1 MAWTAAD
8 INRISQGTN
17 SRKKQWT
24 AEAVQK
30 VSKGTNNAQQAT
42 QPAAA
47 EKTLYETA
55 FDEYR
60 ANNNLGLA
68 EEADRQSDWLR
79 GGPSQALRASSPEGR
94 AIGRTGLALLDEQ
107 SPTGRES
114 AGSAVRPSSRVEAL
128 SAAAKYGVPMSTN
141 VLEQVGSGAADYGD
155 GLAQKLKA
163 SYAPYSQKDEFDR
176 LNEWFDTDDNRNLAD
191 AVRRVDNTHGA
202 YTDADLIRNGGWT
215 QAQIDEARQKNAAY
229 DALPAWQKTAR
240 RAGNIIGGIAD
251 SVAGGAVMAGE
262 TAVQSAK
269 NIAATQQNW
278 ARVRQEIKGDA
289 RAEKLFQLLTDVDM
303 DYKPVYP
310 ESRNRDLVQMGYGS
324 EEIRNM
330 RDRLAGLE
338 VNDSVDPETSVG
350 YQLHKRGQDLTG
362 AAQSGL
368 TDGSRAV
375 QGAVSSAA
383 ENLAVAAVNPAAVL
397 PVLSLQG
404 AGDAMGQSI
413 EKGESAGKTLAG
425 GALKFGAGWAI
436 NSVGAADL
444 AKTMGSDYAK
454 DTVAGQIAEKLQSLV
469 GDAPFAKAHPTVA
482 AALSGGIDNAMQ
494 AFVETYADKAIDAA
508 LGDEEAAQSMFTTDT
523 LIAALESGLS
533 GGASGAMGGAVGSVL
548 AKYNDGNASWLGQ
561 AEYYDQLDR
570 YEKAGAAEKKRQL
583 RVEEPT
589 LSGASRQLSQGE
601 SYWQDR
607 KAVLDEQGPME
618 REQAGFATEG
628 SVKEQTA
635 VNDDPAVHTA
645 AQNASI
651 EEYKNSVDPK
661 LAEYVDRVR
670 AGEKLAPYVVSE
682 TSGRMRSAMLELT
695 GLSKVGDCT
704 LMDANAVQHIT
715 NRHAGGDGSADATMK
730 ESADVARAA
739 YVLNNFDNAYLAKD
753 RAKGYKDSR
762 GKRAPIVV
770 FEKKID
776 GSHIVVEAV
785 CDTKKNY
792 NYIVSE
798 YLSKNGVDEKE
809 MVKALRSPVN
819 AVADPG
825 DNARNVVAGTST
837 VTEAQQAPMDA
848 ASDPRHTSET
858 FSAHSSATAEEL
870 QPSMDAASSPRDTSE
885 TLSDLPSAETSI
897 APEST
902 GVNGRGVGKAGE
914 TVETLSGASR
924 QLSQGESHWQSG
936 KAVLNEQSSSAQKSE
951 GFATE
956 GSEYADLE
964 LKVDPAGLDAADWNR
979 SEQKAAARELVDRA
993 QMSTRAAQAVV
1004 DAMPIGIGA
1013 TVYTQAANSL
1023 YRMGVAQDVKTFE
1036 QALELTGSGSLGGA
1050 TGQVMALGE
1059 VGENALRIAY
1069 TYGKGEAEAYYVGD
1083 TVRSGQS
1090 ADDAFI
1096 ELGAKSSGTAVHR
1109 MMEGLKSGAKGFLQT
1124 AAGRIYLAGE
1134 AGSETM
1140 MHETFHA
1147 LNEWSPETGQAVMD
1161 RLLKYLVEANGME
1174 STEKLVQSY
1183 LDRYAASGQKV
1194 TYNQAL
1200 EEVTADAMETVFGD
1214 AESFRSFVRQQAAEA
1229 RMNAQARGAIGKV
1242 MEKIENLLQTVLRD
1256 VEHFLKKEPT
1266 NAAAKAA
1273 RSLTEEQ
1280 LRDLRELYF
1289 EHQAE
1294 AGTKYREALAENKT
1308 APSETKEAAVK
1319 YSIVQN
1325 ESGESYVK
1333 IDEDILKDVPQK
1345 EWKAV
1350 VKQAIKERYPNGFER
1365 NGWTILNHK
1374 DGRNEFVRSKST
1386 MMLQR
1391 SNEGIYTD
1399 KMRMAANL
1407 DEIIQIA
1414 DEIYREPAN
1423 HKNAEAFN
1431 RGKIDIQVGQNF
1443 YEADVLTAIK
1453 TDGREIFYDIVN
1465 ITPVNNKALSR
1476 THMESN
1482 DSGSSLRE
1490 GFIEPF
1496 GGTHVESED
1505 SRSRLPKGSTD
1516 TSTQLPKAVRSS
1528 LAETQEVSSISNI
1541 AQESAESKEN
1551 VKYQLDV
1558 DADAVDAAKSGLGNV
1573 AEQTETI
1580 RNAVE
1585 AGGNKRVS
1593 DEGLENIAKAVKSDT
1608 KSRID
1613 GKTLTERLR
1622 GLSAYLSGSKNV
1634 NWEDAHA
1641 FVLDMAEQIMLKSS
1655 RRNDTLWKQHP
1666 ELHEMGMKVEK
1677 GSTAFQELVY
1687 RYGSWANAKRE
1698 LGRHG
1703 VKITQLPEGQHSRW
1717 DADFTELQKLGAGL
1731 FPDEVP
1737 NSAADALEA
1746 MANAHDIIKPV
1757 MENAF
1762 DEDWEGA
1769 KQDIALQIWQRYL
1782 ASPELANAE
1791 SAKLRDEL
1799 NQQWTEMRQQAKQ
1812 EALEARAKAQL
1823 RLADKQQKNA
1833 QWASRELAK
1842 RTEQE
1847 KARRDAQIDKVRAA
1861 READNTRRSI
1871 RRLTTQITQSLT
1883 GDKAGKNVPEYL
1895 ADKVQ
1900 TVAVLA
1906 NEVIGN
1912 DKALAKLGG
1921 KLDREMSNLQRG
1933 IEKQMSMSD
1942 RAGMEWQN
1950 SGIDEMA
1957 ADWLS
1962 DVDASRTAALDRVN
1976 KEIERAQK
1984 RLDALKKSAEKTGK
1998 DYASDEADMK
2008 AYLAHLKMQRMEY
2021 ENGGMA
2027 RMTIEQLRGLR
2038 EILEQTVYLVQNE
2051 NKLLGEAERAEL
2063 DTFATGMRDELRSA
2077 KGLNFE
2083 DGLLGTMSQKTAG
2096 YKLNTMGIQRQ
2107 FERMGGYQHGGCM
2120 EKAGQMLNQGQ
2131 YKRTR
2136 LLVEGTRF
2144 FDNVTGEKNL
2154 KNMDR
2159 FTHELVDIGLKTD
2172 DGRTWKI
2179 TREQAVA
2186 LYFQAQNMQGL
2197 HHMTHGGLKI
2207 LNMEYAVKGDRERA
2221 LHDAQTIRIG
2231 DLKFDEEGHILNR
2244 EGVPANEAEVM
2255 QRMGQQRT
2263 TLLAELEKVLF
2274 EGDMADYCKAW
2285 IDDYKEYGKFT
2296 KQHIN
2301 ETSMV
2306 LNGRAKAQ
2314 VENYIPLR
2322 VDEDT
2327 RKTENTGIQY
2337 DNSVG
2342 SEGFLKSR
2350 VNSSKPIWLDGIGGV
2365 VNTSLEN
2372 VAQYAGMAIPLRN
2385 MQKLLNTQIDGRNI
2399 HAEIRSAWGTDGSK
2413 YMEKALAD
2421 LYPQK
2426 GKAADYGDGAM
2437 AKLRSAA
2444 AGAVLTANLNVTL
2457 LQAASLPTA
2466 AAELGWGSTGHAAV
2480 QFARNVDPVNKLLS
2494 AVGLTEN
2501 SLKKVEAEIMEHGD
2515 VLLQYRL
2522 RGTQNGE
2529 LGTMGEVKSLLGKA
2543 HDAALS
2549 GSILTRGGVKFLDA
2563 IAGSITKMDEITVAA
2578 LWNGAKDYVVK
2589 NPTEFDADAQQKGS
2603 AAYWDAVN
2611 RQFQRTVER
2620 TQPNY
2625 TPMQRTGM
2633 QRSSNQALKFLMM
2646 YSTQRQ
2652 QNCQIVV
2659 AAAEDRAAQARRY
2672 REQPTAENKD
2682 ALKTAKKRLNRAITS
2697 QAAAAGVISAMGIF
2711 VKYLLHRRKDL
2722 EDENGDITLKSL
2734 GKRFLW
2740 GMVESLASNPVGG
2753 SEVWSAVSVVKN
2765 GSDYDALSVSGLS
2778 NLNDFI
2784 AQVSSQMKRI
2794 RKDTSEM
2801 DEAELKQYTD
2811 SVKRG
2816 YLDIVGAA
2824 MSLRGVPYTN
2834 VMKIVDAAGAYWDD
2848 WVNEG
2853 TLLTTS
2859 DTPSSATG
2867 QYDRLFNAIESGD
2880 AEEVQGATKKLAQM
2894 LKEGKIKEDKTE
2906 SQLGSRLK
2914 KYDPDILAA
2923 AEAQNAGK
2931 PEDRKDAK
2939 QEVFDRL
2946 CTAYGVKKQGEK
2958 GETDED
2964 KTQRKWFIALIDK
2977 AVKEKAEELLKGGSG
2992 GSVYDQM
2999 KSALDGGTASDVQSE
3014 IDRLLKAG
3022 KESSNIKTEVT
3033 KAVREEYLAGSD
3045 HDREKLAAM
3054 LLRLE
3059 ADGEPLYEEK
3069 NFDKWVQD
3077 DKKKQEKAAGTVDE
3091 WASVR

>member
-1 MAWTAAD
+1 MAVTKSQLAQWSKEYEKKYPEKKNTEAAQTAA
-8 INRISQGTN
+8 NGTN
-17 SRKKQWT
+17 TARPKAEHVTKAQLAQWSAEFDAGQAAKQEQEKN
-24 AEAVQK
+24 ALS
-30 VSKGTNNAQQAT
+30 SK
-42 QPAAA
+42 
-47 EKTLYETA
+47 A

-60 ANNNLGLA
+60 ANNNLGF
-68 EEADRQSDWLR
+68 ADEMDSRRDW
-79 GGPSQALRASSPEGR
+79 ADGR
-94 AIGRTGLALLDEQ
+94 
-107 SPTGRES
+107 
-114 AGSAVRPSSRVEAL
+114 AL
-128 SAAAKYGVPMSTN
+128 SAPRPADT
-141 VLEQVGSGAADYGD
+141 GAVAYGD
-155 GLAQKLKA
+155 SPAQKLKV
-163 SYAPYSQKDEFDR
+163 SYTPYSQKDEFDR
-176 LNEWFDTDDNRNLAD
+176 LNEWFDQPRNQELVGKLLEQKSGFTTYAEQGTSRNAASAGDGSIDPFRTAAGKSQSGAKYTDD
-191 AVRRVDNTHGA
+191 
-202 YTDADLIRNGGWT
+202 DLRKQGYSAAEIAQARDYLT
-215 QAQIDEARQKNAAY
+215 QY
-229 DALPAWQKTAR
+229 DAIPEWKKQAR
-240 RAGNIIGGIAD
+240 RAGNTIGGIAD
-251 SVAGGAVMAGE
+251 SVAGSAVMTGE

-269 NIAATQQNW
+269 NIADTQKNW
-278 ARVRQEIKGDA
+278 AKVQQEIKGDE
-289 RAEKLFQLLTDVDM
+289 RAERLFQLLTDVDM
-303 DYKPVYP
+303 DYNPVYP
-310 ESRNRDLVQMGYGS
+310 ESRNRDLVLMGYGS
-324 EEIRNM
+324 EEIREM

-338 VNDSVDPETSVG
+338 ANDGIDPETSVG
-350 YQLHKRGQDLTG
+350 YQLYKRGQELTG

-368 TDGSRAV
+368 TEGSRAV

-383 ENLAVAAVNPAAVL
+383 ENLAVSSINPAAVL

-425 GALKFGAGWAI
+425 GALKFGAGWGI

-454 DTVAGQIAEKLQSLV
+454 DTLAGQIAAKMQSLV

-494 AFVETYADKAIDAA
+494 AFVESYADKAIDAA
-508 LGDEEAAQSMFTTDT
+508 LGDEKAAQSLFTTDT

-533 GGASGAMGGAVGSVL
+533 GGASGAMGGAVGSAL
-548 AKYNDGNASWLGQ
+548 AKYNDGNASLLGQ
-561 AEYYDQLDR
+561 AEYYDQLDK
-570 YEKAGAAEKKRQL
+570 YEKAVAAEKKRQQ
-583 RVEEPT
+583 RVEEPGT
-589 LSGASRQLSQGE
+589 ALSAIRPADTGASRSSPEVGALLQG
-601 SYWQDR
+601 S
-607 KAVLDEQGPME
+607 P
-618 REQAGFATEG
+618 AGEEALEVRTDSATEG
-628 SVKEQTA
+628 SIQEQTA
-635 VNDDPAVHTA
+635 VNDDPAAHTA

-651 EEYKNSVDPK
+651 EEYKNSVDPE
-661 LAEYVDRVR
+661 AEQ
-670 AGEKLAPYVVSE
+670 
-682 TSGRMRSAMLELT
+682 T
-695 GLSKVGDCT
+695 
-704 LMDANAVQHIT
+704 
-715 NRHAGGDGSADATMK
+715 
-730 ESADVARAA
+730 
-739 YVLNNFDNAYLAKD
+739 
-753 RAKGYKDSR
+753 
-762 GKRAPIVV
+762 
-770 FEKKID
+770 
-776 GSHIVVEAV
+776 VE
-785 CDTKKNY
+785 N
-792 NYIVSE
+792 
-798 YLSKNGVDEKE
+798 
-809 MVKALRSPVN
+809 
-819 AVADPG
+819 
-825 DNARNVVAGTST
+825 
-837 VTEAQQAPMDA
+837 
-848 ASDPRHTSET
+848 
-858 FSAHSSATAEEL
+858 
-870 QPSMDAASSPRDTSE
+870 
-885 TLSDLPSAETSI
+885 
-897 APEST
+897 
-902 GVNGRGVGKAGE
+902 AGE
-914 TVETLSGASR
+914 TVETDR
-924 QLSQGESHWQSG
+924 
-936 KAVLNEQSSSAQKSE
+936 VND
-951 GFATE
+951 
-956 GSEYADLE
+956 YADVD

-979 SEQKAAARELVDRA
+979 SEQKDVARELVNRA
-993 QMSTRAAQAVV
+993 QMSTKAAQAVV
-1004 DAMPIGIGA
+1004 DAMPQGVGA
-1013 TVYTQAANSL
+1013 AVYAQAANSL
-1023 YRMGVAQDVKTFE
+1023 YRMGVMQDVTFE
-1036 QALELTGSGSLGGA
+1036 KALELTGSGSLGGA
-1050 TGQVMALGE
+1050 TGQVLALGE
-1059 VGENALRIAY
+1059 IGENALRIAY
-1069 TYGKGEAEAYYVGD
+1069 TYGKGEAEAYNAKKVSEISGGGGVAAQDAGTYYVGD
-1083 TVRSGQS
+1083 TVRSGQN

-1124 AAGRIYLAGE
+1124 AAGRIYLSGE

-1161 RLLKYLVEANGME
+1161 RLMKYLVETNGME

-1183 LDRYAASGQKV
+1183 LDKYAASGQKV

-1214 AESFRSFVRQQAAEA
+1214 AESFRDFVRQQAAEA
-1229 RMNAQARGAIGKV
+1229 KMNAKARGAIGKV
-1242 MEKIENLLQTVLRD
+1242 MEKIENLLQTVLKD
-1256 VEHFLKKEPT
+1256 VERFLKKEPT

-1273 RSLTEEQ
+1273 KSLTEEQ

-1294 AGTKYREALAENKT
+1294 AGAKYREALAEDKT

-1319 YSIVQN
+1319 YSLPDMAKETEAEKTKRQMALTIHPAQTNAERTARVSETN
-1325 ESGESYVK
+1325 WSGQK
-1333 IDEDILKDVPQK
+1333 TQDVY
-1345 EWKAV
+1345 KA
-1350 VKQAIKERYPNGFER
+1350 IR
-1365 NGWTILNHK
+1365 TILNEFGIPSKTFRMEDVDVEFNYGSRNIQESVNKQRELTSREYNDFALVQANIEEVLADAVPLEAHADK
-1374 DGRNEFVRSKST
+1374 KGKPHVEGMIVLASALQDGERIIPVRAELKLYDNRPTALYMAIAETTAEESRN
-1386 MMLQR
+1386 
-1391 SNEGIYTD
+1391 
-1399 KMRMAANL
+1399 AANKK
-1407 DEIIQIA
+1407 
-1414 DEIYREPAN
+1414 EPDR
-1423 HKNAEAFN
+1423 KVRQEPLLTQEATF
-1431 RGKIDIQVGQNF
+1431 
-1443 YEADVLTAIK
+1443 
-1453 TDGREIFYDIVN
+1453 
-1465 ITPVNNKALSR
+1465 P
-1476 THMESN
+1476 
-1482 DSGSSLRE
+1482 GSSDRT
-1490 GFIEPF
+1490 G
-1496 GGTHVESED
+1496 SED
-1505 SRSRLPKGSTD
+1505 DGS
-1516 TSTQLPKAVRSS
+1516 A
-1528 LAETQEVSSISNI
+1528 
-1541 AQESAESKEN
+1541 SAEVHPTGSSDITITDLYNLVKHDANFAKYFSDEVAYKAEGLDTLQEGSKELEEAQN
-1551 VKYQLDV
+1551 RLEARARAIEKDQSYLKDLPGAFPKQDADGKYQLDV
-1558 DADAVDAAKSGLGNV
+1558 DADAADAAKTGLGNV

-1580 RNAVE
+1580 QKAVE

-1613 GKTLTERLR
+1613 VKTLTERLR
-1622 GLSAYLSGSKNV
+1622 GLSEYLSSAKNV
-1634 NWEDAHA
+1634 NWGDAHA
-1641 FVLDMAEQIMLKSS
+1641 FMLDIAEQIMLKSS
-1655 RRNDTLWKQHP
+1655 SKNDTLWKQHP

-1717 DADFTELQKLGAGL
+1717 DADFRELQELGAGL

-1746 MANAHDIIKPV
+1746 MANAHNAIKPV
-1757 MENAF
+1757 LENAF

-1791 SAKLRDEL
+1791 SAKLRKSL

-1823 RLADKQQKNA
+1823 RLADKQQNNA

-1847 KARRDAQIDKVRAA
+1847 KARRDAQIDKVRTA

-1895 ADKVQ
+1895 VDKVRS
-1900 TVAVLA
+1900 VAVIA

-1921 KLDREMSNLQRG
+1921 QMNREMGNLQRG
-1933 IEKQMSMSD
+1933 LEKQMSMSD
-1942 RAGMEWQN
+1942 RAGIEWQN
-1950 SGIDEMA
+1950 SGIDEMV
-1957 ADWLS
+1957 ADWIS
-1962 DVDASRTAALDRVN
+1962 DVDASRMAALDRVN

-1984 RLDALKKSAEKTGK
+1984 RLDTLQQSAEKTGK
-1998 DYASDEADMK
+1998 DYSRDEADMK

-2051 NKLLGEAERAEL
+2051 NKLLGEAERTEL
-2063 DTFATGMRDELRSA
+2063 DSFATGMKSELRSA
-2077 KGLNFE
+2077 KGLNFAK
-2083 DGLLGTMSQKTAG
+2083 GLLGNLSQKTAG

-2107 FERMGGYQHGGCM
+2107 FERMGGYQHGGYM

-2131 YKRTR
+2131 YKRTK

-2231 DLKFDEEGHILNR
+2231 DLKFDKEGHILNK
-2244 EGVPANEAEVM
+2244 EGVSANEAEVM
-2255 QRMGQQRT
+2255 QLMGGQRT

-2327 RKTENTGIQY
+2327 RMTENTGIQY

-2342 SEGFLKSR
+2342 SESFLKSR

-2372 VAQYAGMAIPLRN
+2372 VAQYAGMAILLRN
-2385 MQKLLNTQIDGRNI
+2385 VQKLLNTQIDGKNI
-2399 HAEIRSAWGTDGSK
+2399 NAEIRLAWGTEGIK

-2426 GKAADYGDGAM
+2426 GKTADYGDGAM
-2437 AKLRSAA
+2437 AKLRSVAA
-2444 AGAVLTANLNVTL
+2444 AAVLTANLNVTL

-2480 QFARNVDPVNKLLS
+2480 QFVKNVDPVNKLLS

-2529 LGTMGEVKSLLGKA
+2529 LGTMGEVKKLLGKA
-2543 HDAALS
+2543 HDEALS
-2549 GSILTRGGVKFLDA
+2549 GNILTRGGVKFLDV

-2589 NPTEFDADAQQKGS
+2589 NPTKFDADAQQKDS

-2672 REQPTAENKD
+2672 NEQPTAENKEALD
-2682 ALKTAKKRLNRAITS
+2682 AAKKRLGRAITS

-2722 EDENGDITLKSL
+2722 EDENGDITLESL
-2734 GKRFLW
+2734 GKRFCW

-2753 SEVWSAVSVVKN
+2753 SEIWSTVSVVKN

-2816 YLDIVGAA
+2816 YLDIVGSAL
-2824 MSLRGVPYTN
+2824 SLRGVPYTN

-2867 QYDRLFNAIESGD
+2867 QYDRLYDAIQNGD
-2880 AEEVQGATKKLAQM
+2880 TEEVQGATKKLAQM

-2906 SQLGSRLK
+2906 GQLGSRLK

-2923 AEAQNAGK
+2923 AQAQNAGK
-2931 PEDRKDAK
+2931 LEDRKDAK

-2958 GETDED
+2958 GETNED
-2964 KTQRKWFIALIDK
+2964 KARRKWFIALIDK
-2977 AVKEKAEELLKGGSG
+2977 AVKEKAEELLKGGSS

-2999 KSALDGGTASDVQSE
+2999 KSALDGGTASDVQTE

-3033 KAVREEYLAGSD
+3033 KAVREEYLAGND
-3045 HDREKLAAM
+3045 HDREKLAEM

-3059 ADGEPLYEEK
+3059 AGGEPLYEEK
-3069 NFDKWVQD
+3069 NFESWIKQD
-3077 DKKKQEKAAGTVDE
+3077 EKKQEAAAGAVDE
-3091 WASVR
+3091 WAEVR

>member
-1 MAWTAAD
+1 
-8 INRISQGTN
+8 
-17 SRKKQWT
+17 
-24 AEAVQK
+24 
-30 VSKGTNNAQQAT
+30 
-42 QPAAA
+42 
-47 EKTLYETA
+47 
-55 FDEYR
+55 
-60 ANNNLGLA
+60 
-68 EEADRQSDWLR
+68 
-79 GGPSQALRASSPEGR
+79 
-94 AIGRTGLALLDEQ
+94 
-107 SPTGRES
+107 
-114 AGSAVRPSSRVEAL
+114 
-128 SAAAKYGVPMSTN
+128 
-141 VLEQVGSGAADYGD
+141 
-155 GLAQKLKA
+155 
-163 SYAPYSQKDEFDR
+163 
-176 LNEWFDTDDNRNLAD
+176 
-191 AVRRVDNTHGA
+191 
-202 YTDADLIRNGGWT
+202 
-215 QAQIDEARQKNAAY
+215 
-229 DALPAWQKTAR
+229 
-240 RAGNIIGGIAD
+240 
-251 SVAGGAVMAGE
+251 
-262 TAVQSAK
+262 
-269 NIAATQQNW
+269 
-278 ARVRQEIKGDA
+278 
-289 RAEKLFQLLTDVDM
+289 
-303 DYKPVYP
+303 
-310 ESRNRDLVQMGYGS
+310 
-324 EEIRNM
+324 
-330 RDRLAGLE
+330 
-338 VNDSVDPETSVG
+338 
-350 YQLHKRGQDLTG
+350 
-362 AAQSGL
+362 
-368 TDGSRAV
+368 
-375 QGAVSSAA
+375 
-383 ENLAVAAVNPAAVL
+383 
-397 PVLSLQG
+397 
-404 AGDAMGQSI
+404 
-413 EKGESAGKTLAG
+413 
-425 GALKFGAGWAI
+425 
-436 NSVGAADL
+436 
-444 AKTMGSDYAK
+444 
-454 DTVAGQIAEKLQSLV
+454 
-469 GDAPFAKAHPTVA
+469 
-482 AALSGGIDNAMQ
+482 
-494 AFVETYADKAIDAA
+494 
-508 LGDEEAAQSMFTTDT
+508 
-523 LIAALESGLS
+523 
-533 GGASGAMGGAVGSVL
+533 
-548 AKYNDGNASWLGQ
+548 
-561 AEYYDQLDR
+561 
-570 YEKAGAAEKKRQL
+570 
-583 RVEEPT
+583 
-589 LSGASRQLSQGE
+589 
-601 SYWQDR
+601 
-607 KAVLDEQGPME
+607 
-618 REQAGFATEG
+618 
-628 SVKEQTA
+628 
-635 VNDDPAVHTA
+635 
-645 AQNASI
+645 
-651 EEYKNSVDPK
+651 
-661 LAEYVDRVR
+661 
-670 AGEKLAPYVVSE
+670 
-682 TSGRMRSAMLELT
+682 
-695 GLSKVGDCT
+695 
-704 LMDANAVQHIT
+704 
-715 NRHAGGDGSADATMK
+715 
-730 ESADVARAA
+730 
-739 YVLNNFDNAYLAKD
+739 
-753 RAKGYKDSR
+753 
-762 GKRAPIVV
+762 
-770 FEKKID
+770 
-776 GSHIVVEAV
+776 
-785 CDTKKNY
+785 
-792 NYIVSE
+792 
-798 YLSKNGVDEKE
+798 
-809 MVKALRSPVN
+809 
-819 AVADPG
+819 
-825 DNARNVVAGTST
+825 
-837 VTEAQQAPMDA
+837 
-848 ASDPRHTSET
+848 
-858 FSAHSSATAEEL
+858 
-870 QPSMDAASSPRDTSE
+870 
-885 TLSDLPSAETSI
+885 
-897 APEST
+897 
-902 GVNGRGVGKAGE
+902 
-914 TVETLSGASR
+914 
-924 QLSQGESHWQSG
+924 
-936 KAVLNEQSSSAQKSE
+936 
-951 GFATE
+951 
-956 GSEYADLE
+956 
-964 LKVDPAGLDAADWNR
+964 
-979 SEQKAAARELVDRA
+979 
-993 QMSTRAAQAVV
+993 
-1004 DAMPIGIGA
+1004 
-1013 TVYTQAANSL
+1013 
-1023 YRMGVAQDVKTFE
+1023 
-1036 QALELTGSGSLGGA
+1036 
-1050 TGQVMALGE
+1050 
-1059 VGENALRIAY
+1059 
-1069 TYGKGEAEAYYVGD
+1069 
-1083 TVRSGQS
+1083 
-1090 ADDAFI
+1090 
-1096 ELGAKSSGTAVHR
+1096 
-1109 MMEGLKSGAKGFLQT
+1109 
-1124 AAGRIYLAGE
+1124 
-1134 AGSETM
+1134 M

-1214 AESFRSFVRQQAAEA
+1214 AESFRNFVSQQAAEA

-1319 YSIVQN
+1319 YSIDEGFEQAIDTLDEKTSDYMVRVGTTSEALKSIGVKDQTILWNTGKIRKILAKHSDGMTTNIIKQVPQVLEHPIVILHSSEEIGKQQGKNYGGRVYMFGEVYDATGKLVSVSLELLPTRKNGLLMDNIVITSAYGKGNVQN
-1325 ESGESYVK
+1325 ALNSDQLLYV
-1333 IDEDILKDVPQK
+1333 D
-1345 EWKAV
+1345 
-1350 VKQAIKERYPNGFER
+1350 PNKKR
-1365 NGWTILNHK
+1365 T
-1374 DGRNEFVRSKST
+1374 
-1386 MMLQR
+1386 
-1391 SNEGIYTD
+1391 
-1399 KMRMAANL
+1399 AAWL
-1407 DEIIQIA
+1407 
-1414 DEIYREPAN
+1414 
-1423 HKNAEAFN
+1423 
-1431 RGKIDIQVGQNF
+1431 
-1443 YEADVLTAIK
+1443 
-1453 TDGREIFYDIVN
+1453 
-1465 ITPVNNKALSR
+1465 
-1476 THMESN
+1476 
-1482 DSGSSLRE
+1482 
-1490 GFIEPF
+1490 
-1496 GGTHVESED
+1496 
-1505 SRSRLPKGSTD
+1505 GSTGL
-1516 TSTQLPKAVRSS
+1516 QLPVPPTMYGSMGRLTYFEGSVKMMEPGSCNAK
-1528 LAETQEVSSISNI
+1528 LAEFLTRD
-1541 AQESAESKEN
+1541 ADG
-1551 VKYQLDV
+1551 KYQLDV
-1558 DADAVDAAKSGLGNV
+1558 DADAAEAAKSGLGNV

-1593 DEGLENIAKAVKSDT
+1593 DEGLTLIARAVKSDNQ
-1608 KSRID
+1608 SRID
-1613 GKTLTERLR
+1613 TKTLTERLR
-1622 GLSAYLSGSKNV
+1622 GLSEYLAGAKNV

-1655 RRNDTLWKQHP
+1655 RKNDELWKQHP

-1687 RYGSWANAKRE
+1687 RYGSWANAKKE
-1698 LGRHG
+1698 LARHG
-1703 VKITQLPEGQHSRW
+1703 VKITQLAEGQHSRW
-1717 DADFTELQKLGAGL
+1717 DADFRELQELGAGL
-1731 FPDEVP
+1731 FPSEVP

-1746 MANAHDIIKPV
+1746 MANAHDAIKPV
-1757 MENAF
+1757 LENAF

-1782 ASPELANAE
+1782 ASPELVNE
-1791 SAKLRDEL
+1791 QSAKLREEL

-1823 RLADKQQKNA
+1823 RLADKKTEDA

-1895 ADKVQ
+1895 VDKVQ

-1906 NEVIGN
+1906 NEAIGN

-1921 KLDREMSNLQRG
+1921 KLDREMNNLQRG
-1933 IEKQMSMSD
+1933 IEKQISMSD

-1950 SGIDEMA
+1950 SGIDEMV

-1962 DVDASRTAALDRVN
+1962 DVDASRTAALSRVN

-1984 RLDALKKSAEKTGK
+1984 RLDALQKSAEKTGK
-1998 DYASDEADMK
+1998 DDASEEADMK

-2051 NKLLGEAERAEL
+2051 NKLLGEAEREEL
-2063 DTFATGMRDELRSA
+2063 DTFATGMQDELRSA

-2083 DGLLGTMSQKTAG
+2083 DGLLGTISRKIAG

-2107 FERMGGYQHGGCM
+2107 FERMGGYQHGGYM

-2159 FTHELVDIGLKTD
+2159 FTHELVDIGLKAD

-2221 LHDAQTIRIG
+2221 LHDAQSIRIG
-2231 DLKFDEEGHILNR
+2231 DLKFDEEGHILNK

-2255 QRMGQQRT
+2255 QQMGGQRT

-2327 RKTENTGIQY
+2327 RQTENTGIQY

-2342 SEGFLKSR
+2342 NEGFLKSR

-2385 MQKLLNTQIDGRNI
+2385 IQKLLNTQIDGRNI
-2399 HAEIRSAWGTDGSK
+2399 HAEIRLAWGTEGSK

-2426 GKAADYGDGAM
+2426 GKTADYGDRAM

-2515 VLLQYRL
+2515 ALLQYRL

-2529 LGTMGEVKSLLGKA
+2529 LGTMGEVKKLLGKA

-2549 GSILTRGGVKFLDA
+2549 GNILTWGGVKFLDF

-2682 ALKTAKKRLNRAITS
+2682 ALDTANKRLGRAITS

-2801 DEAELKQYTD
+2801 DEAERKQYTD

-2816 YLDIVGAA
+2816 YLDIVGSAL
-2824 MSLRGVPYTN
+2824 SLRGVPYTN

-2867 QYDRLFNAIESGD
+2867 QYDRLYDAIQNGD
-2880 AEEVQGATKKLAQM
+2880 TEEVQGATKKLAQM

-2906 SQLGSRLK
+2906 GQLRSRLK
-2914 KYDPDILAA
+2914 KYDADILAA
-2923 AEAQNAGK
+2923 AQAQNAGK
-2931 PEDRKDAK
+2931 LEDRKDAK

-2958 GETDED
+2958 GETNED
-2964 KTQRKWFIALIDK
+2964 KARRTWFIALIDK
-2977 AVKEKAEELLKGGSG
+2977 AVKEKADALLAGDKDRN
-2992 GSVYDQM
+2992 VYDDLTD
-2999 KSALDGGTASDVQSE
+2999 ALETGRAKDVQSE
-3014 IDRLLKAG
+3014 VDRLLTAG
-3022 KESSNIKTEVT
+3022 KKADAIQT
-3033 KAVREEYLAGSD
+3033 KITGVVKSEYLAGNS

-3059 ADGEPLYEEK
+3059 ADGKPLYEEK
-3069 NFDKWVQD
+3069 DFESWLEQ
-3077 DKKKQEKAAGTVDE
+3077 DKKEQEAAAGAVDE
-3091 WASVR
+3091 WAAVR

>member
-1 MAWTAAD
+1 MAVTKSQLAQWSKEYEKKFPEKKNTEAAQTAA
-8 INRISQGTN
+8 NGTN
-17 SRKKQWT
+17 TARPKAERVTKAQLAQWSAEFDAGQAAKQEQEKN
-24 AEAVQK
+24 ALR
-30 VSKGTNNAQQAT
+30 SK
-42 QPAAA
+42 
-47 EKTLYETA
+47 A

-60 ANNNLGLA
+60 TNNNLGF
-68 EEADRQSDWLR
+68 ADEMDSRRDW
-79 GGPSQALRASSPEGR
+79 ADGR
-94 AIGRTGLALLDEQ
+94 
-107 SPTGRES
+107 
-114 AGSAVRPSSRVEAL
+114 AL
-128 SAAAKYGVPMSTN
+128 SAPRPADT
-141 VLEQVGSGAADYGD
+141 GAVAYGD
-155 GLAQKLKA
+155 SPAQKLKA

-176 LNEWFDTDDNRNLAD
+176 LNEWFDQPRNQELVGKLLEQKGGFTTYAEQGTSRNAASAGDGSIDPFRTAAGKSQSGAKYTDD
-191 AVRRVDNTHGA
+191 
-202 YTDADLIRNGGWT
+202 DLRKQGYSAAEIAQARDYLT
-215 QAQIDEARQKNAAY
+215 QY
-229 DALPAWQKTAR
+229 DAIPEWKKQAR
-240 RAGNIIGGIAD
+240 RAGNTIGGIAD
-251 SVAGGAVMAGE
+251 SAAGSAVMAGE

-269 NIAATQQNW
+269 NIADTQKNW
-278 ARVRQEIKGDA
+278 AKVQQEIKGDE
-289 RAEKLFQLLTDVDM
+289 RAERLFQLLTDVDM
-303 DYKPVYP
+303 DYNPVYP
-310 ESRNRDLVQMGYGS
+310 ESRNRDLVLMGYGS
-324 EEIRNM
+324 EEIREM

-338 VNDSVDPETSVG
+338 VNDGIDPKTSVG
-350 YQLHKRGQDLTG
+350 YQLYKRGQELTG

-368 TDGSRAV
+368 TEGSRAV

-383 ENLAVAAVNPAAVL
+383 ENLAISSINPAAVL

-425 GALKFGAGWAI
+425 GALKFGAGWGI

-454 DTVAGQIAEKLQSLV
+454 DTLAGQIADWVRGMAGES
-469 GDAPFAKAHPTVA
+469 AFAQKYPAIANAVT
-482 AALSGGIDNAMQ
+482 GGIDNAMQ
-494 AFVETYADKAIDAA
+494 AFVETYADTAIDAA
-508 LGDEEAAQSMFTTDT
+508 LGDTEAAQQMFTQEH
-523 LIAALESGLS
+523 LLNALEAGLS
-533 GGASGAMGGAVGSVL
+533 GGASGALGGAVGTGL
-548 AKYNDGNASWLGQ
+548 AKYNDGDASLRGQ
-561 AEYYDQLDR
+561 VEYYNQLDK
-570 YEKAGAAEKKRQL
+570 YEKAVAAEKKRQR
-583 RVEEPT
+583 RVEEPGMASEQQT
-589 LSGASRQLSQGE
+589 AQEAAKADSGLALSGASRQLPQSG
-601 SYWQDR
+601 SPWQDGG
-607 KAVLDEQGPME
+607 AVRNEQSSTA
-618 REQAGFATEG
+618 QKSEG
-628 SVKEQTA
+628 SEAEGLKSD
-635 VNDDPAVHTA
+635 NPAVRQYAKVMQENALTGKTINLFTPEAGNEANRAAFEEAYGVQLPGTA
-645 AQNASI
+645 AATRRALRQVAEQETAARNAANAEQNA
-651 EEYKNSVDPK
+651 
-661 LAEYVDRVR
+661 
-670 AGEKLAPYVVSE
+670 
-682 TSGRMRSAMLELT
+682 
-695 GLSKVGDCT
+695 
-704 LMDANAVQHIT
+704 ANAAIL
-715 NRHAGGDGSADATMK
+715 
-730 ESADVARAA
+730 AA
-739 YVLNNFDNAYLAKD
+739 E
-753 RAKGYKDSR
+753 
-762 GKRAPIVV
+762 PT
-770 FEKKID
+770 
-776 GSHIVVEAV
+776 VE
-785 CDTKKNY
+785 N
-792 NYIVSE
+792 
-798 YLSKNGVDEKE
+798 
-809 MVKALRSPVN
+809 
-819 AVADPG
+819 
-825 DNARNVVAGTST
+825 
-837 VTEAQQAPMDA
+837 
-848 ASDPRHTSET
+848 
-858 FSAHSSATAEEL
+858 
-870 QPSMDAASSPRDTSE
+870 
-885 TLSDLPSAETSI
+885 
-897 APEST
+897 
-902 GVNGRGVGKAGE
+902 AGE
-914 TVETLSGASR
+914 TVETALSALRPADTGASR
-924 QLSQGESHWQSG
+924 SSPEEGALLQGSPTEES
-936 KAVLNEQSSSAQKSE
+936 A
-951 GFATE
+951 ATE
-956 GSEYADLE
+956 GRDYADID

-979 SEQKAAARELVDRA
+979 NEQKAAARELVNRA
-993 QMSTRAAQAVV
+993 QMSTKAAQAVV
-1004 DAMPIGIGA
+1004 DAMPQGVGA
-1013 TVYTQAANSL
+1013 AVYAQAANSL
-1023 YRMGVAQDVKTFE
+1023 YRMGVMQDVTFE
-1036 QALELTGSGSLGGA
+1036 KALKLTGSGSLGGA
-1050 TGQVMALGE
+1050 TGQVLALGE
-1059 VGENALRIAY
+1059 IGENALRIAY
-1069 TYGKGEAEAYYVGD
+1069 TYGKGEAEAYNAKKVSEISSGGGVVNKDAGAYYVGD
-1083 TVRSGQS
+1083 TVRSGQN

-1124 AAGRIYLAGE
+1124 AAGRIYLSGE

-1161 RLLKYLVEANGME
+1161 RLMKYLVEANGME

-1183 LDRYAASGQKV
+1183 LDKYAASGQKV

-1214 AESFRSFVRQQAAEA
+1214 AESFRDFVRQQAAEA
-1229 RMNAQARGAIGKV
+1229 KMNAKARGAIGKV
-1242 MEKIENLLQTVLRD
+1242 MEKIENLLQTVLKD

-1273 RSLTEEQ
+1273 KSLTEEQ

-1294 AGTKYREALAENKT
+1294 AGAKYREAVAENKT

-1319 YSIVQN
+1319 YSIDEGFEKAIDTLDEKTSDYMVRVGTTSEALKSIGVKDQTILWNTGKIRKILAKHSDGMTTNIIKQVPQVLEHPIVILHSSEEIGKQQGKNYGGRVYMFGEVYDATGKLVSVSLELLPTRKNGLLMDNIVITSAYGKRNVQN
-1325 ESGESYVK
+1325 ALNSDQLLYV
-1333 IDEDILKDVPQK
+1333 D
-1345 EWKAV
+1345 
-1350 VKQAIKERYPNGFER
+1350 PNKKR
-1365 NGWTILNHK
+1365 T
-1374 DGRNEFVRSKST
+1374 
-1386 MMLQR
+1386 
-1391 SNEGIYTD
+1391 
-1399 KMRMAANL
+1399 AAWL
-1407 DEIIQIA
+1407 
-1414 DEIYREPAN
+1414 
-1423 HKNAEAFN
+1423 
-1431 RGKIDIQVGQNF
+1431 
-1443 YEADVLTAIK
+1443 
-1453 TDGREIFYDIVN
+1453 
-1465 ITPVNNKALSR
+1465 
-1476 THMESN
+1476 
-1482 DSGSSLRE
+1482 
-1490 GFIEPF
+1490 
-1496 GGTHVESED
+1496 
-1505 SRSRLPKGSTD
+1505 GSTGL
-1516 TSTQLPKAVRSS
+1516 QLPVPPTMYGSMGRLTYFEGSVKMMEPGSRNAK
-1528 LAETQEVSSISNI
+1528 LAEFLTRDANG
-1541 AQESAESKEN
+1541 
-1551 VKYQLDV
+1551 KYQLDV
-1558 DADAVDAAKSGLGNV
+1558 DADAAEAAKTGLGNV

-1580 RNAVE
+1580 QKAVE

-1613 GKTLTERLR
+1613 VKTLTERLR
-1622 GLSAYLSGSKNV
+1622 GLSEYLSGAKNV
-1634 NWEDAHA
+1634 NWDDAHA
-1641 FVLDMAEQIMLKSS
+1641 FMLDIAEQIMLKSS
-1655 RRNDTLWKQHP
+1655 SKNDTLWKQHP

-1717 DADFTELQKLGAGL
+1717 DADFRELQELGAGL

-1746 MANAHDIIKPV
+1746 MANAHDAIKPV
-1757 MENAF
+1757 LENAF

-1769 KQDIALQIWQRYL
+1769 KQDIALQLWQRYL
-1782 ASPELANAE
+1782 ASPELTNAE
-1791 SAKLRDEL
+1791 STKLRESL
-1799 NQQWTEMRQQAKQ
+1799 SQQWTEMRQQAKQ

-1847 KARRDAQIDKVRAA
+1847 KARRDAQIDKVRTA

-1883 GDKAGKNVPEYL
+1883 GDKGGKNVPEYL
-1895 ADKVQ
+1895 VDKVRS
-1900 TVAVLA
+1900 VAVIA

-1921 KLDREMSNLQRG
+1921 QMNREMGNLQRG
-1933 IEKQMSMSD
+1933 LEKQMSMSD

-1950 SGIDEMA
+1950 SGIDEMV

-1962 DVDASRTAALDRVN
+1962 DVDASRTAALDRAN

-1984 RLDALKKSAEKTGK
+1984 RLDALQQSAEKTGK
-1998 DYASDEADMK
+1998 DYSRDEADMK

-2027 RMTIEQLRGLR
+2027 RMTIDQLRGLR

-2051 NKLLGEAERAEL
+2051 NKLLGEAERADL
-2063 DTFATGMRDELRSA
+2063 DTFATGMQTELRSA
-2077 KGLNFE
+2077 KGLNFAK
-2083 DGLLGTMSQKTAG
+2083 GLLGNLSQKTAG

-2107 FERMGGYQHGGCM
+2107 FERMGGYQHGGYM

-2131 YKRTR
+2131 YKRTQ

-2207 LNMEYAVKGDRERA
+2207 LNMEHAVKGDRERA
-2221 LHDAQTIRIG
+2221 MHDAQTIRIG
-2231 DLKFDEEGHILNR
+2231 DLKFDDEGHILNK
-2244 EGVPANEAEVM
+2244 ENVPANEAEVL
-2255 QRMGQQRT
+2255 QLMGGQRT

-2327 RKTENTGIQY
+2327 RQTENTGIQY

-2350 VNSSKPIWLDGIGGV
+2350 VNSSKPIWLDGIGSV

-2385 MQKLLNTQIDGRNI
+2385 MQKLLNTQIGGKNI
-2399 HAEIRSAWGTDGSK
+2399 NAEIRMAWGTEGGK

-2437 AKLRSAA
+2437 AKLRSVA

-2480 QFARNVDPVNKLLS
+2480 QFAKNVDPVNKLLS

-2522 RGTQNGE
+2522 RGTQSGE
-2529 LGTMGEVKSLLGKA
+2529 LGTMGEAKHLLSKA

-2549 GSILTRGGVKFLDA
+2549 GNILTRSGVKFLDA

-2672 REQPTAENKD
+2672 SEQPTAENED
-2682 ALKTAKKRLNRAITS
+2682 ALATAKTRFNRAITS

-2753 SEVWSAVSVVKN
+2753 SEIWSVVSVVKN

-2784 AQVSSQMKRI
+2784 AQVSSQYKRVN
-2794 RKDTSEM
+2794 KDTSEM

-2816 YLDIVGAA
+2816 YLDIVGSAL
-2824 MSLRGVPYTN
+2824 SLRGVPYTN

-2867 QYDRLFNAIESGD
+2867 QYDRLYDAIQNGD

-2914 KYDPDILAA
+2914 KYDADILAA

-2931 PEDRKDAK
+2931 LEDRKDAK

-2964 KTQRKWFIALIDK
+2964 KAQRKWFIALIDK

-3014 IDRLLKAG
+3014 INRLLTAG
-3022 KESSNIKTEVT
+3022 KKADDIKSKITGVV
-3033 KAVREEYLAGSD
+3033 KSEYLAGND
-3045 HDREKLAAM
+3045 HDREKLAEM

-3059 ADGEPLYEEK
+3059 AGGEPLYEEK
-3069 NFDKWVQD
+3069 NFESWIKQD
-3077 DKKKQEKAAGTVDE
+3077 EKKQEAAAGAVDE
-3091 WASVR
+3091 WAEVR

>member
-1 MAWTAAD
+1 MAWKAG
-8 INRISQGTN
+8 S
-17 SRKKQWT
+17 
-24 AEAVQK
+24 
-30 VSKGTNNAQQAT
+30 
-42 QPAAA
+42 AAA
-47 EKTLYETA
+47 LRSQKEQAQKNSPASAGTAQEKTSTSSTRTGGWTKGNAAALRAQKQTEAANADLTSKA

-60 ANNNLGLA
+60 ADNLGLA
-68 EEADRQSDWLR
+68 DEADSRRDWLNR
-79 GGPSQALRASSPEGR
+79 QKVTVSP
-94 AIGRTGLALLDEQ
+94 
-107 SPTGRES
+107 
-114 AGSAVRPSSRVEAL
+114 AGNTL
-128 SAAAKYGVPMSTN
+128 GTWYG
-141 VLEQVGSGAADYGD
+141 QQ
-155 GLAQKLKA
+155 AQKLKA
-163 SYAPYSQKDEFDR
+163 SYAPYSQKEEFDR
-176 LNEWFDTDDNRNLAD
+176 LNEWFDQPRNQELVGKLLEQKSGFTTYAEQGMSRNAASAGDGSIDPFRTAAGKSQSGAKYTDD
-191 AVRRVDNTHGA
+191 
-202 YTDADLIRNGGWT
+202 DLRKQGYSAAEIA
-215 QAQIDEARQKNAAY
+215 QARDYLTRY
-229 DALPAWQKTAR
+229 DAIPEWKKQAR
-240 RAGNIIGGIAD
+240 RAGNTIGGIAD
-251 SVAGGAVMAGE
+251 SVAGGAVMTGE

-289 RAEKLFQLLTDVDM
+289 RAERLFQLLTDVDM
-303 DYKPVYP
+303 DYNPVYP
-310 ESRNRDLVQMGYGS
+310 ESRNSDLMQMGYGS

-350 YQLHKRGQDLTG
+350 YQLYKRGQDLTG

-368 TDGSRAV
+368 SDGSRAV

-383 ENLAVAAVNPAAVL
+383 ENLAVAAINPAAVL

-454 DTVAGQIAEKLQSLV
+454 NTVAGQIADWVRGMAGNSE
-469 GDAPFAKAHPTVA
+469 FAKQYPAIANAVT
-482 AALSGGIDNAMQ
+482 GGMDNAMQ
-494 AFVETYADKAIDAA
+494 AFVETYADTAIDAA
-508 LGDEEAAQSMFTTDT
+508 LGDADAAKDLFTKEH
-523 LIAALESGLS
+523 LLNALESGLS
-533 GGASGAMGGAVGSVL
+533 GGASGALGGAVGSVL
-548 AKYNDGNASWLGQ
+548 AKYNDGNASLLGQ

-570 YEKAGAAEKKRQL
+570 YEKAVAAEKKRQQ
-583 RVEEPT
+583 RVEEPGT
-589 LSGASRQLSQGE
+589 ALSALRPADTGASRSSPEVGALLQGSPAGE
-601 SYWQDR
+601 G
-607 KAVLDEQGPME
+607 ALDGRADSAKEGSGIKYSIRTDDDGKQYVQIDDDLLGNVPEENWKNTVRDAIRDLYPNGFERDGQTISNTREGRGEFTHSKYTRGLERVSSDTYADKMRMASNPDEVVSTSGPVE
-618 REQAGFATEG
+618 NEQANH
-628 SVKEQTA
+628 K
-635 VNDDPAVHTA
+635 
-645 AQNASI
+645 NAESF
-651 EEYKNSVDPK
+651 
-661 LAEYVDRVR
+661 
-670 AGEKLAPYVVSE
+670 
-682 TSGRMRSAMLELT
+682 
-695 GLSKVGDCT
+695 
-704 LMDANAVQHIT
+704 
-715 NRHAGGDGSADATMK
+715 NRGNINIRIGTKDYN
-730 ESADVARAA
+730 ADVLTAIKQDGREVFYDVVNIQPTTIKAPTETA
-739 YVLNNFDNAYLAKD
+739 EAKASGNRSMGAD
-753 RAKGYKDSR
+753 EISR
-762 GKRAPIVV
+762 RTDA
-770 FEKKID
+770 E
-776 GSHIVVEAV
+776 S
-785 CDTKKNY
+785 
-792 NYIVSE
+792 
-798 YLSKNGVDEKE
+798 
-809 MVKALRSPVN
+809 
-819 AVADPG
+819 
-825 DNARNVVAGTST
+825 
-837 VTEAQQAPMDA
+837 A
-848 ASDPRHTSET
+848 ASDGRG
-858 FSAHSSATAEEL
+858 
-870 QPSMDAASSPRDTSE
+870 QPGISK
-885 TLSDLPSAETSI
+885 TSI
-897 APEST
+897 APET
-902 GVNGRGVGKAGE
+902 ARVNEKGVENAGE
-914 TVETLSGASR
+914 TVENPSVTFGDSSLREGALEER
-924 QLSQGESHWQSG
+924 AGT
-936 KAVLNEQSSSAQKSE
+936 AA
-951 GFATE
+951 E
-956 GSEYADLE
+956 GSEYADLD

-979 SEQKAAARELVDRA
+979 NEQKAAARELVDRA
-993 QMSTRAAQAVV
+993 QMSTKAAQAVV
-1004 DAMPIGIGA
+1004 DAMPMGIGA

-1069 TYGKGEAEAYYVGD
+1069 TYGKGEAEAYNARKVSEISSGGGVVNKDAGAYYVDD
-1083 TVRSGQS
+1083 TVRSGQN

-1124 AAGRIYLAGE
+1124 AAGRIYLSGE

-1183 LDRYAASGQKV
+1183 LDKYAASGQKV

-1214 AESFRSFVRQQAAEA
+1214 AESFRNFVRQQAAEA

-1294 AGTKYREALAENKT
+1294 AGIKYREALAENKT
-1308 APSETKEAAVK
+1308 APSEAKEAAVK
-1319 YSIVQN
+1319 YSIDEGFEQA
-1325 ESGESYVK
+1325 
-1333 IDEDILKDVPQK
+1333 IDELD
-1345 EWKAV
+1345 
-1350 VKQAIKERYPNGFER
+1350 
-1365 NGWTILNHK
+1365 
-1374 DGRNEFVRSKST
+1374 
-1386 MMLQR
+1386 
-1391 SNEGIYTD
+1391 D
-1399 KMRMAANL
+1399 KTSDYM
-1407 DEIIQIA
+1407 
-1414 DEIYREPAN
+1414 
-1423 HKNAEAFN
+1423 
-1431 RGKIDIQVGQNF
+1431 IQVGTTS
-1443 YEADVLTAIK
+1443 EVLKSIGVKDQTILWNTGKIRKILAKHSDGMTTNIIK
-1453 TDGREIFYDIVN
+1453 QVPQVLEHPIVILYSSEEIGTQQGKNYGGRVYMFGEVYDTTGKLVNVSLELLPTRKNGLRMDNIV
-1465 ITPVNNKALSR
+1465 IT
-1476 THMESN
+1476 
-1482 DSGSSLRE
+1482 
-1490 GFIEPF
+1490 
-1496 GGTHVESED
+1496 
-1505 SRSRLPKGSTD
+1505 
-1516 TSTQLPKAVRSS
+1516 
-1528 LAETQEVSSISNI
+1528 
-1541 AQESAESKEN
+1541 SAYGKEN
-1551 VKYQLDV
+1551 VQNALNNDQLLYVDPNKKRTAAWLGSTGLQLPVPPTMYGSMGRLTYFEGSVKMMEPGSRNAKLAEFLTRDADGKYQLDV
-1558 DADAVDAAKSGLGNV
+1558 DADAADAAKTGLGNV

-1613 GKTLTERLR
+1613 EKTLTERLR
-1622 GLSAYLSGSKNV
+1622 GLSEYLAGAKNV
-1634 NWEDAHA
+1634 NWDDAHA
-1641 FVLDMAEQIMLKSS
+1641 FMLDIAEQIMLKSS
-1655 RRNDTLWKQHP
+1655 SKNDTLWKKHP

-1717 DADFTELQKLGAGL
+1717 DADFRELQQLGAGL

-1782 ASPELANAE
+1782 ASPELANE
-1791 SAKLRDEL
+1791 QSAKLREDL
-1799 NQQWTEMRQQAKQ
+1799 SQQWTEMRQQAKQ

-1823 RLADKQQKNA
+1823 RLAEKRMKDA
-1833 QWASRELAK
+1833 QWASRELAR

-1847 KARRDAQIDKVRAA
+1847 KARRDMQIDKVRAA

-1871 RRLTTQITQSLT
+1871 RRLTTRITQSLT

-1895 ADKVQ
+1895 VDKVQ

-1921 KLDREMSNLQRG
+1921 KLDREMNNLQRG

-1950 SGIDEMA
+1950 SGIDEMV
-1957 ADWLS
+1957 ADWIS
-1962 DVDASRTAALDRVN
+1962 DVDASRTAALSRVN

-1984 RLDALKKSAEKTGK
+1984 RLDALQKSAEKTGK
-1998 DYASDEADMK
+1998 DDASEEADMK

-2051 NKLLGEAERAEL
+2051 NKLLGEAEREEL
-2063 DTFATGMRDELRSA
+2063 DTFATGMQDELRSA
-2077 KGLNFE
+2077 KGLNFG
-2083 DGLLGTMSQKTAG
+2083 DGILGTMSQKIAG

-2107 FERMGGYQHGGCM
+2107 FERMGGHQHGGYM

-2159 FTHELVDIGLKTD
+2159 FTHELVDIGLKAD

-2221 LHDAQTIRIG
+2221 LHDAQRIRIG
-2231 DLKFDEEGHILNR
+2231 DLKFDEEGHILNK

-2255 QRMGQQRT
+2255 QQMGRQRT

-2327 RKTENTGIQY
+2327 RQTENTGIQY

-2385 MQKLLNTQIDGRNI
+2385 IQKLLNTQIDGRNI
-2399 HAEIRSAWGTDGSK
+2399 NAEIRLAWGTEGSK

-2426 GKAADYGDGAM
+2426 GKAVDYGDGAM

-2457 LQAASLPTA
+2457 LQAASLLTG

-2501 SLKKVEAEIMEHGD
+2501 SLKKVKAEIMEHGD
-2515 VLLQYRL
+2515 ALLQYRL

-2529 LGTMGEVKSLLGKA
+2529 LGTMGAVKSLLGKA

-2563 IAGSITKMDEITVAA
+2563 IAGSITKMDEITIAA
-2578 LWNGAKDYVVK
+2578 LWEGAKDYVVK

-2682 ALKTAKKRLNRAITS
+2682 ALDTANKRLGRAITS
-2697 QAAAAGVISAMGIF
+2697 QVAAAGVISAMGIF

-2734 GKRFLW
+2734 GTRFLW

-2811 SVKRG
+2811 NVKRG
-2816 YLDIVGAA
+2816 YLDIVGSAL
-2824 MSLRGVPYTN
+2824 SLRGVPYTN

-2867 QYDRLFNAIESGD
+2867 QYDRLYDAIQNGD
-2880 AEEVQGATKKLAQM
+2880 TEEVQGATKKLAQM

-2906 SQLGSRLK
+2906 SQLISRLK
-2914 KYDPDILAA
+2914 KYDADILAA

-2931 PEDRKDAK
+2931 LEDRKDAK

-2958 GETDED
+2958 GETNED
-2964 KTQRKWFIALIDK
+2964 KARRTWFIALIDK
-2977 AVKEKAEELLKGGSG
+2977 AVKEKADALLAGDKDRN
-2992 GSVYDQM
+2992 VYDDLTD
-2999 KSALDGGTASDVQSE
+2999 ALETGRAKDVQSE
-3014 IDRLLKAG
+3014 VDRLLTAG
-3022 KESSNIKTEVT
+3022 K
-3033 KAVREEYLAGSD
+3033 KADAIQKKITGVVKSEYLAGNS

-3059 ADGEPLYEEK
+3059 ADGKPLYEEK
-3069 NFDKWVQD
+3069 DFESWVEQ
-3077 DKKKQEKAAGTVDE
+3077 DKKKQEAAAEAVDE
-3091 WASVR
+3091 WAEVR

>member
-1 MAWTAAD
+1 MAVTKSQLAQRSKEYEKKYPEKKNTEAAQTAA
-8 INRISQGTN
+8 NGTN
-17 SRKKQWT
+17 TARPKAERVTKAQLAQWSAEFDAGQAAKQEQEKNT
-24 AEAVQK
+24 LR
-30 VSKGTNNAQQAT
+30 SK
-42 QPAAA
+42 
-47 EKTLYETA
+47 A

-60 ANNNLGLA
+60 ANNNLGF
-68 EEADRQSDWLR
+68 ADEMDSRRDWLNQQDM
-79 GGPSQALRASSPEGR
+79 G
-94 AIGRTGLALLDEQ
+94 T
-107 SPTGRES
+107 
-114 AGSAVRPSSRVEAL
+114 
-128 SAAAKYGVPMSTN
+128 
-141 VLEQVGSGAADYGD
+141 
-155 GLAQKLKA
+155 
-163 SYAPYSQKDEFDR
+163 KDIYKDVNR
-176 LNEWFDTDDNRNLAD
+176 WKDTDDNRNLSE
-191 AVRRVDNTHGA
+191 AVKRIDGTHGA
-202 YTDADLIRNGGWT
+202 YTDADLIKNSNWT
-215 QAQIDEARQKNAAY
+215 QADIDRARAINQQYETLPLAY
-229 DALPAWQKTAR
+229 
-240 RAGNIIGGIAD
+240 RAGRRLGNSAKSLAA
-251 SVAGGAVMAGE
+251 SVAGAGAMAAGALPQ
-262 TAVQSAK
+262 AVG
-269 NIAATQQNW
+269 T
-278 ARVRQEIKGDA
+278 EIKDDDRTRTLMRAIQRVDGTNGMYTDKDLVSAGWTEEEIKDA
-289 RAEKLFQLLTDVDM
+289 RARLAAGEASSKADN
-303 DYKPVYP
+303 PVY
-310 ESRNRDLVQMGYGS
+310 NWGRDTHQKS
-324 EEIRNM
+324 EEW
-330 RDRLAGLE
+330 LADAQAGE
-338 VNDSVDPETSVG
+338 SGAERF
-350 YQLHKRGQDLTG
+350 LH
-362 AAQSGL
+362 
-368 TDGSRAV
+368 
-375 QGAVSSAA
+375 SAA
-383 ENLAVAAVNPAAVL
+383 MSAGENLALGAVNPALVL

-404 AGDAMGQSI
+404 AGDSLAASDA
-413 EKGESAGKTLAG
+413 KGESPEKAMAKA
-425 GALKFGAGWAI
+425 ALKFGAGWAI

-444 AKTMGSDYAK
+444 AETMGSDYAK
-454 DTVAGQIAEKLQSLV
+454 NTVAGQIAGWVRGMAGKS
-469 GDAPFAKAHPTVA
+469 DFAQKYPAIANAVT
-482 AALSGGIDNAMQ
+482 GGLDNAMQ
-494 AFVETYADKAIDAA
+494 AFVESYADQAIDAA
-508 LGDEEAAQSMFTTDT
+508 MGDTEAAKQMLTQENFLS
-523 LIAALESGLS
+523 ALESGLS
-533 GGASGAMGGAVGSVL
+533 GGVSGAMGGAAGTGVGVVK
-548 AKYNDGNASWLGQ
+548 AKANQKVQNAMEARAQ
-561 AEYYDQLDR
+561 AAQKAVA
-570 YEKAGAAEKKRQL
+570 EKAKTPSVTSGDGSLGGGAL
-583 RVEEPT
+583 
-589 LSGASRQLSQGE
+589 
-601 SYWQDR
+601 
-607 KAVLDEQGPME
+607 
-618 REQAGFATEG
+618 EG
-628 SVKEQTA
+628 QTA

-651 EEYKNSVDPK
+651 EEYKNSVDPAMAK
-661 LAEYVDRVR
+661 YVDDVR
-670 AGEKLAPYVVSE
+670 AGKKLEPFVVSK
-682 TSGRMRSAMLELT
+682 TGDRMRSAMMELT
-695 GLSKVGDCT
+695 GLDKVGDYT
-704 LMDANAVQHIT
+704 LLDDNGVKHIT

-753 RAKGYKDSR
+753 RADGYMTSN
-762 GKRAPIVV
+762 GKRAPIVL

-785 CDTKKNY
+785 CDTKKNK
-792 NYIVSE
+792 NFIVSE

-809 MVKALRSPVN
+809 IAKVLRSPVN
-819 AVADPG
+819 AVADPE
-825 DNARNVVAGTST
+825 DNVRNVVADPSAKAP
-837 VTEAQQAPMDA
+837 TETAEAKASGNRSMGADEISRRTDAESA
-848 ASDPRHTSET
+848 ASDGRG
-858 FSAHSSATAEEL
+858 
-870 QPSMDAASSPRDTSE
+870 QPGISK
-885 TLSDLPSAETSI
+885 TSI
-897 APEST
+897 APET
-902 GVNGRGVGKAGE
+902 ARVND
-914 TVETLSGASR
+914 
-924 QLSQGESHWQSG
+924 
-936 KAVLNEQSSSAQKSE
+936 
-951 GFATE
+951 
-956 GSEYADLE
+956 YADLD

-979 SEQKAAARELVDRA
+979 SEQKAAARELVNRA
-993 QMSTRAAQAVV
+993 QMSTKAAQAVV
-1004 DAMPIGIGA
+1004 DAMPQGVGA
-1013 TVYTQAANSL
+1013 AVYAQAANSL
-1023 YRMGVAQDVKTFE
+1023 YRMGVMQDVTFE

-1050 TGQVMALGE
+1050 TGQVLALGE
-1059 VGENALRIAY
+1059 IGENALRIAY
-1069 TYGKGEAEAYYVGD
+1069 TYGKGEAEAYNAKKVSEISGGGGVVNKDAGAYYVGD
-1083 TVRSGQS
+1083 TVRSGQN

-1124 AAGRIYLAGE
+1124 AAGRIYLSGE

-1161 RLLKYLVEANGME
+1161 RLMKYLVETNGME
-1174 STEKLVQSY
+1174 NTEKLIQSY
-1183 LDRYAASGQKV
+1183 LDKYAASGQKV

-1200 EEVTADAMETVFGD
+1200 EEVTADAMETVFGTAD
-1214 AESFRSFVRQQAAEA
+1214 GFRDFVRQQAAEA
-1229 RMNAQARGAIGKV
+1229 KMNAKARGAIGKV
-1242 MEKIENLLQTVLRD
+1242 MEKIENLLQTVLKD

-1273 RSLTEEQ
+1273 KSLTEEQ
-1280 LRDLRELYF
+1280 LKDLRELYF

-1294 AGTKYREALAENKT
+1294 AGTKYREALAENKA

-1319 YSIVQN
+1319 YSIDDGFEQAIDELEGHSDDYMVTVGKTSDALKSIGVKDQTILWNTGKIRKILAKHSDGMTTNIIKQVPQVLEHPIVILHSSEEIGKQQGKNYGGRVYMFGEVYDTTGKLVNVSLELLPTRKNGLRMDNIVITSAYGKGNVQN
-1325 ESGESYVK
+1325 ALNNDQLLYV
-1333 IDEDILKDVPQK
+1333 D
-1345 EWKAV
+1345 
-1350 VKQAIKERYPNGFER
+1350 PNKKR
-1365 NGWTILNHK
+1365 T
-1374 DGRNEFVRSKST
+1374 
-1386 MMLQR
+1386 
-1391 SNEGIYTD
+1391 
-1399 KMRMAANL
+1399 AAWL
-1407 DEIIQIA
+1407 
-1414 DEIYREPAN
+1414 
-1423 HKNAEAFN
+1423 
-1431 RGKIDIQVGQNF
+1431 
-1443 YEADVLTAIK
+1443 
-1453 TDGREIFYDIVN
+1453 
-1465 ITPVNNKALSR
+1465 
-1476 THMESN
+1476 
-1482 DSGSSLRE
+1482 
-1490 GFIEPF
+1490 
-1496 GGTHVESED
+1496 
-1505 SRSRLPKGSTD
+1505 GSTGL
-1516 TSTQLPKAVRSS
+1516 QLPVPPTMYGSMGRLTYFEGSVKMMEPGSRNAK
-1528 LAETQEVSSISNI
+1528 LAEFLTQDGNG
-1541 AQESAESKEN
+1541 
-1551 VKYQLDV
+1551 KYQLDV
-1558 DADAVDAAKSGLGNV
+1558 DADAAKAAKSGLGNV

-1593 DEGLENIAKAVKSDT
+1593 DEGLENIAKAVKSDNS
-1608 KSRID
+1608 SRID
-1613 GKTLTERLR
+1613 VKTLTERLR
-1622 GLSAYLSGSKNV
+1622 GLSEYLSSAKNV
-1634 NWEDAHA
+1634 DWEDANA
-1641 FVLDMAEQIMLKSS
+1641 FVLDIAEQIMLKSS
-1655 RRNDTLWKQHP
+1655 SKNDTLWKQHP

-1717 DADFTELQKLGAGL
+1717 DADFRELQKLGAGL

-1746 MANAHDIIKPV
+1746 MANAHDVIKPV
-1757 MENAF
+1757 MKNAF

-1769 KQDIALQIWQRYL
+1769 KQDIALQLWQRYL

-1791 SAKLRDEL
+1791 SAKLRESL

-1847 KARRDAQIDKVRAA
+1847 KARRDAQIDKVRTA

-1871 RRLTTQITQSLT
+1871 RRLTTQITQSLNN
-1883 GDKAGKNVPEYL
+1883 DKAGKNVPEYL
-1895 ADKVQ
+1895 VDKVKS
-1900 TVAVLA
+1900 VAVIA

-1921 KLDREMSNLQRG
+1921 QLNREMGNLQRG
-1933 IEKQMSMSD
+1933 LEKQMSMSD

-1950 SGIDEMA
+1950 SGIDEMV
-1957 ADWLS
+1957 ADWIS
-1962 DVDASRTAALDRVN
+1962 DVDASRTAALSRVN

-1984 RLDALKKSAEKTGK
+1984 RLDTLQQSAEKTGK
-1998 DYASDEADMK
+1998 DYSRDEADMK

-2027 RMTIEQLRGLR
+2027 RMTIDQLRGLR

-2051 NKLLGEAERAEL
+2051 NKLLGEAERTEL
-2063 DTFATGMRDELRSA
+2063 DSFATGMKSELRSA
-2077 KGLNFE
+2077 KGLNFG
-2083 DGLLGTMSQKTAG
+2083 DGLLGTMSQKMAG

-2107 FERMGGYQHGGCM
+2107 FERMGGYKHGGYM
-2120 EKAGQMLNQGQ
+2120 EKVGQMLNQGQ
-2131 YKRTR
+2131 YKRTK
-2136 LLVEGTRF
+2136 LLVEGTYF

-2231 DLKFDEEGHILNR
+2231 DLKFDEEGHILNK
-2244 EGVPANEAEVM
+2244 EGVSANEAEVM
-2255 QRMGQQRT
+2255 QLMGGQRT

-2327 RKTENTGIQY
+2327 RMTENTGIQY

-2342 SEGFLKSR
+2342 SESFLKSR

-2385 MQKLLNTQIDGRNI
+2385 IQKLLNTQIDGKNI
-2399 HAEIRSAWGTDGSK
+2399 NAEIRLAWGTEGSK

-2437 AKLRSAA
+2437 AKLRSVAA
-2444 AGAVLTANLNVTL
+2444 AAVLTANLNVTL

-2480 QFARNVDPVNKLLS
+2480 QFVKNVDPVNKLLS
-2494 AVGLTEN
+2494 VVGLTEN

-2529 LGTMGEVKSLLGKA
+2529 LGTMGEVKKLLGKA

-2549 GSILTRGGVKFLDA
+2549 GNILTRGGVEFLDA

-2603 AAYWDAVN
+2603 AAYWEAVN
-2611 RQFQRTVER
+2611 QQFQRTVER

-2672 REQPTAENKD
+2672 KEQPTAENKD
-2682 ALKTAKKRLNRAITS
+2682 ALKKAKKRLGRAITS

-2722 EDENGDITLKSL
+2722 EDENGDITRKSL
-2734 GKRFLW
+2734 GKRFFW

-2753 SEVWSAVSVVKN
+2753 SEIWSTVSVVKN

-2816 YLDIVGAA
+2816 YLDIVGSAL
-2824 MSLRGVPYTN
+2824 SLRGVPYTN

-2867 QYDRLFNAIESGD
+2867 QYDRLYDAIQNGD
-2880 AEEVQGATKKLAQM
+2880 TEEVQGATKKLAQM

-2906 SQLGSRLK
+2906 SQLRSRLK
-2914 KYDPDILAA
+2914 KYDADILAA

-2931 PEDRKDAK
+2931 LEDRKDAK

-2958 GETDED
+2958 GETSED
-2964 KTQRKWFIALIDK
+2964 KARRKWFIALIDK
-2977 AVKEKAEELLKGGSG
+2977 AVKEKAEELLKGGSS

-2999 KSALDGGTASDVQSE
+2999 KSALDSGTAGDVQTE

-3059 ADGEPLYEEK
+3059 AGGEPLYEEK
-3069 NFDKWVQD
+3069 NFESWIKQD
-3077 DKKKQEKAAGTVDE
+3077 EKKQEAAAGAVDE
-3091 WASVR
+3091 WAEVR